1 MIVASLALALLPQLT
16 VADFFP
22 LRPGMAW
29 TYEIT
34 GDRPSIYQQ
43 KVGPAVEVSGKMIP
57 PVLILSATGKTIQT
71 TFYER
76 TDVAVFVLGHDPKNL
91 FLKPQPV
98 FQFDPKGAKWEFE
111 GPSPYEDDKESGMKM
126 VGQSKLVGQ
135 RSYLGENRDCL
146 EVKTETKI
154 GLTASTATTFKQTA
168 IYAKGLGMVEMDESA
183 QQGRNTTR
191 RKVKII
197 KFEPGEATLQ

>member
-1 MIVASLALALLPQLT
+1 MIVASIALALIAQTP

-22 LRPGMAW
+22 LQPGMSW

-34 GDRPSIYQQ
+34 GDRPSVDRQ
-43 KVGPAVEVSGKMIP
+43 KVGAPIEAAGKMIP
-57 PVLILSATGKTIQT
+57 PVLILAETGKTLQT

-76 TDVAVFVLGHDPKNL
+76 TDTGVFVLGHDAKNL

-98 FQFDPKGAKWEFE
+98 FQFDPKGANWEFE

-126 VGQSKLVGQ
+126 VGQSKLIGQ
-135 RSYLGENRDCL
+135 RSYLGEQRDCL

-154 GLTASTATTFKQTA
+154 GLTVSTATTFKQTA

-183 QQGRNTTR
+183 QQGRRTTR

-197 KFEPGEATLQ
+197 KFEPGEATRQ